1 MHIIR
6 ALSWKRLSSV
16 GWDGFFTFVLSIAV
30 VTMSGGLTFLICWT
44 IVLKFSRLP
53 AARTAEADVILVMGA
68 RLNRGKMTRDFQER
82 LGKAAKYG
90 SMRPVIVLG
99 GMAVDDGPTEA
110 AAGRSW
116 LVDRGIDEKN
126 IYLEESSRNS
136 LENLSQAREID
147 APSQFPPAAIDH
159 QQISPCPQLHTGQWP
174 GYFVHSVARRL
185 SHAAT
190 ACSTDTQPVRGV
202 DDQLV
207 LCRPRAGPGDE
218 AFRHADANQLKSGR
232 SG

>member
-16 GWDGFFTFVLSIAV
+16 GWDGFFTFVLSIVV

-136 LENLSQAREID
+136 LENLSQARRLMRRHNFRQPLLITSRYHLARSSILANGLGISCTLLPAD
-147 APSQFPPAAIDH
+147 YPTLRRPAALI
-159 QQISPCPQLHTGQWP
+159 
-174 GYFVHSVARRL
+174 HSLFEALMINWYYVGRALARV
-185 SHAAT
+185 T
-190 ACSTDTQPVRGV
+190 
-202 DDQLV
+202 
-207 LCRPRAGPGDE
+207 
-218 AFRHADANQLKSGR
+218 RHSGMLTR
-232 SG
+232 IN